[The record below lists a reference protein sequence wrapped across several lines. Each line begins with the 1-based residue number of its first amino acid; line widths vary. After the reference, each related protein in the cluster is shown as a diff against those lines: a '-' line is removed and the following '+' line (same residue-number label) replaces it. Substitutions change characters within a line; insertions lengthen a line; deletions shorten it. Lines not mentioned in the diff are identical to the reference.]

1 MPTSLC
7 LIRLVLQPRQ
17 LEVMNSRLV
26 LELLLLSQLPDR
38 LVSASQTLSP
48 SWMFMVTFRQLDL
61 LRQEHSCMV
70 MVRESPTYQVIL
82 CGFRQLLVFTP
93 FQQMLVSA
101 PPILHTVLIFVE
113 VLLVTMVIS
122 TLMDLRS
129 LTEELSLIPL
139 QS

>member
-1 MPTSLC
+1 M
-7 LIRLVLQPRQ
+7 
-17 LEVMNSRLV
+17 
-26 LELLLLSQLPDR
+26 
-38 LVSASQTLSP
+38 A
-48 SWMFMVTFRQLDL
+48 TFRQLDL

-70 MVRESPTYQVIL
+70 MVRESLTYQVIL